1 MVFNLK
7 SKMATKPDAPGV
19 PVVTVSPTPPTEA
32 ADLASSTVSTA
43 PETAQPSPTT
53 STTPAGYR
61 ELSARTSWFSFRIS
75 IRLLVISL
83 ILIAIALGCA
93 IVAITFGDY
102 PLSLG
107 QVISAI
113 FGAGEKFSLLVVRE
127 WRLPVAI
134 AAVVF
139 GALLGIGGAIF
150 QSITR
155 NPLGSPD
162 VIGFDAG
169 SYTAVVLVILVI
181 GNTQYWSIAF
191 AAIIGGIIT
200 AFAVYVLAW
209 RKGMQGFR
217 LIIVGIGIS
226 AMLSSINSYLITRAD
241 VEDAMVV
248 GFWSAGSINR
258 VTWQS
263 LIPSLI
269 IAVVIFIA
277 AAALARS
284 LQFMEIGDDVA
295 KTLGIRTNSTRLAL
309 IIVGVATSAL
319 VTAAAGPISFIALVA
334 PQLARRL
341 TRTPGLSLF
350 AAAAMGAA
358 LLSCAHLLSLIISSF
373 YRTIPVGLL
382 TVSIGGCYMI
392 WLLLRETRRQYRT
405 GTIR

>member
-1 MVFNLK
+1 MVFNIK
-7 SKMATKPDAPGV
+7 SRTDAPEV
-19 PVVTVSPTPPTEA
+19 PAVASEPVTAVADQA
-32 ADLASSTVSTA
+32 ASKN
-43 PETAQPSPTT
+43 
-53 STTPAGYR
+53 PALDPGYR
-61 ELSARTSWFSFRIS
+61 AVSVQRRRFSFRIPA
-75 IRLLVISL
+75 RLVMVSL
-83 ILIAIALGCA
+83 ILFAVALCSA
-93 IVAITFGDY
+93 TWAITMGDY

-107 QVISAI
+107 QVINALA
-113 FGAGEKFSLLVVRE
+113 GTGEKFQLLVVRE

-169 SYTAVVLVILVI
+169 SYTAVVLVILVL
-181 GNTQYWSIAF
+181 GNTHYWSIAF
-191 AAIIGGIIT
+191 AAIVGGIIT
-200 AFAVYVLAW
+200 AFTVYVLAW
-209 RKGMQGFR
+209 RKGVQGFR
-217 LIIVGIGIS
+217 LIIVGIGVS
-226 AMLSSINSYLITRAD
+226 AMLSSINAYLITRAD

-269 IAVVIFIA
+269 IAVIIIVA
-277 AAALARS
+277 AIVLARS
-284 LQFMEIGDDVA
+284 LRFMEMGDDVA
-295 KTLGIRTNSTRLAL
+295 TTLGVKTNSTRLAL
-309 IIVGVATSAL
+309 IVVGVATSAL

-341 TRTPGLSLF
+341 TKTPGVSLV
-350 AAAAMGAA
+350 AAAAMGSA

-392 WLLLRETRRQYRT
+392 WLLLRETRRQYHT